1 MNPLIVTGGEYLLSF
16 VGQTLLSKGIHK
28 TSKTIYGSLS
38 NIFQFNCKKLTA
50 IMQELDLFSKIKQIE
65 SLLNDYK
72 NTPDFK
78 KSETLDNAKQDLH
91 DIIEKIKFEIM
102 EIQIVLERHKK
113 KYFNKYRKPN
123 YSNSIDK
130 IIQYSKIM
138 DKRVD
143 LFIQLLQLQPLSNN
157 RNNSKKKQIK
167 KEVEIFED
175 DFELI

>member
-50 IMQELDLFSKIKQIE
+50 VMQELDLFSKIRQIE

-72 NTPDFK
+72 ETPDFK
-78 KSETLDNAKQDLH
+78 KSVTLNNAKEDLH

-102 EIQIVLERHKK
+102 EIQIILERHKK

-123 YSNSIDK
+123 YSNSIEK
-130 IIQYSKIM
+130 IKQYSKIM
-138 DKRVD
+138 DKRVN
-143 LFIQLLQLQPLSNN
+143 LFINLLQVQPLQTNKRIQNN
-157 RNNSKKKQIK
+157 KTKINNNKI
-167 KEVEIFED
+167 VED
-175 DFELI
+175 NFELL